1 MKTRRALFY
10 KAALQELPL
19 ALPRALRVRV
29 SRVQAKI
36 QAFLTTPRAVVLDQ
50 QTLIGMIPKPWSA
63 EYERCGELINTCIL
77 NDLDPEN
84 AAGDAFRDAQR
95 ERVF

>member
-1 MKTRRALFY
+1 M
-10 KAALQELPL
+10 
-19 ALPRALRVRV
+19 
-29 SRVQAKI
+29 
-36 QAFLTTPRAVVLDQ
+36 LDQ
-50 QTLIGMIPKPWSA
+50 QTLISMIPKPWSA